1 MLLVG
6 FHTSLHDFLDDVCH
20 LFNYDED
27 GPELGT
33 YIYLWELT
41 GNPNFCQTLAKF
53 INIDMLYRTGEDEHE
68 KIRNDEL
75 FALEPEMRRYSRDS
89 VLDYD
94 ICLTDFDNFAY
105 VFRHYIS
112 GWITEFNDYGKIV
125 KDLRHR
131 GDRLDVIIS

>member
-1 MLLVG
+1 MLQVG
-6 FHTSLHDFLDDVCH
+6 IRTCMTDFLENVCH

-27 GPELGT
+27 GPELDT

-41 GNPNFCQTLAKF
+41 ENPNFCQTLAKL
-53 INIDMLYRTGEDEHE
+53 INIDMLYGTGEDEHE
-68 KIRNDEL
+68 IIRNDEL
-75 FALEPEMRRYSRDS
+75 FALEPEMKRYSRDS

-94 ICLTDFDNFAY
+94 ICLTDFDDFAY

-112 GWITEFNDYGKIV
+112 EWITELDVFGNIV
-125 KDLRHR
+125 KDLSRR